1 MPEEGVHS
9 GTAVGRSD
17 PQLDCGRDLYGTPS
31 RTCSPAAL
39 SACQTQTSH
48 MGLEILSRPF
58 WTWAP
63 LKVGLA
69 LLFMWAR
76 VPWSAS
82 IFGSFVL
89 DLPRDGV
96 P

>member
-1 MPEEGVHS
+1 
-9 GTAVGRSD
+9 
-17 PQLDCGRDLYGTPS
+17 
-31 RTCSPAAL
+31 
-39 SACQTQTSH
+39 